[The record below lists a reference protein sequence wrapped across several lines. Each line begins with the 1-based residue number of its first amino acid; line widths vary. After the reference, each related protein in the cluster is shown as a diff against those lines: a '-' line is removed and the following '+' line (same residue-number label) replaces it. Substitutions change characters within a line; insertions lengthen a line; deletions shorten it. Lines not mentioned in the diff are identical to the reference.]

1 MQGSTLF
8 YIGIILLII
17 MAVSAVAFFS
27 INFVA
32 SFNLKNKLLREYGPK
47 QVR

>member
-17 MAVSAVAFFS
+17 MTVSAVAFFS
-27 INFVA
+27 FHFVS
-32 SFNLKNKLLREYGPK
+32 SFKLKKKLLKEYGPK